1 LLIHITNHHT
11 SPLPEHISYC
21 TVIEEL
27 NLAVILSKMSKL
39 PRPESAGAW
48 GDARGALREETAPER
63 ERKYFTAPAICD
75 VRHNTTL
82 LFFLPLER
90 VKELPLSD

>member
-1 LLIHITNHHT
+1 M
-11 SPLPEHISYC
+11 PEVRYERRHDQ
-21 TVIEEL
+21 
-27 NLAVILSKMSKL
+27 
-39 PRPESAGAW
+39 R
-48 GDARGALREETAPER
+48 ER
-63 ERKYFTAPAICD
+63 ERKYFTAPDIRD